1 MPRSARDAMWSEALA
16 RLAHA
21 DRPQRDSFW
30 PTAIG
35 WEPPVDVL
43 ETEDGLLV
51 VVALPGIKSDEMEVV
66 IGHGEL
72 LVRGTRRWPTGRRLT
87 RVHRIE
93 LPHGRFERR
102 LPLPFGAYQLLGQ
115 DHQDGCL
122 LLTLRRLDR

>member
-16 RLAHA
+16 LLARA
-21 DRPQRDSFW
+21 DRPHRDSFQ
-30 PTAIG
+30 PTASG

-51 VVALPGIKSDEMEVV
+51 VVALPGVRPEEIGVV
-66 IGHGEL
+66 IGNGEL
-72 LVRGTRRWPTGRRLT
+72 MVRGTRRWPTRRRLT

-102 LPLPFGAYQLLGQ
+102 LPLPSGAYQLVGQ
-115 DHQDGCL
+115 DQQDGCL
-122 LLTLRRLDR
+122 LLTLRRLG